1 MDNSTYLTISSL
13 ILVFS
18 LFMGAY
24 YKDKAEVT
32 HYRVKKANLKQ
43 SKLWLYASAL
53 YFIVISLKIVEIT
66 IKG

>member
-1 MDNSTYLTISSL
+1 MDNSTYLSINVF

-18 LFMGAY
+18 LVISSY
-24 YKDKAEVT
+24 YKNKAKVT
-32 HYRVKKANLKQ
+32 FYNIKRNNLKQ
-43 SKLWLYASAL
+43 SKLWLYASAM